1 MSLSVAL
8 KFIYRLASRVK
19 SDHCLTQNEML
30 KEIKSKVCESCHSL
44 HCSPTHPCRA
54 SDGEKL
60 FFFFLKTHI
69 LFLLIFY
76 LCEWKPPRCL
86 LMELSDKRKMC
97 KLAKHVCVVQY
108 LWRAVGAK
116 AFMCA
121 FIASAGPGDER
132 GHKHLILFYFLNES
146 SWAGGQKHV
155 ESSSREEK
163 KRVLTGWE
171 HVRTWLSLSFQIQ
184 FFRVCASQWA
194 CLSFSTRSKPSILE
208 YVDLQLWW

>member
-132 GHKHLILFYFLNES
+132 GHKHLILFYFLKES

-155 ESSSREEK
+155 ESSSREK
-163 KRVLTGWE
+163 KKEFSQDESMSGRDCHFHFRSSFLEFVQVSE
-171 HVRTWLSLSFQIQ
+171 HVWASPHDQNLLS
-184 FFRVCASQWA
+184 
-194 CLSFSTRSKPSILE
+194 
-208 YVDLQLWW
+208 

>member
-8 KFIYRLASRVK
+8 KFIYRLASRAK

-60 FFFFLKTHI
+60 FFFLKTHI

-132 GHKHLILFYFLNES
+132 GHKHLILFYFLKES

-155 ESSSREEK
+155 ESSSREK
-163 KRVLTGWE
+163 KKE
-171 HVRTWLSLSFQIQ
+171 F
-184 FFRVCASQWA
+184 SQDE
-194 CLSFSTRSKPSILE
+194 SMSGVTVTFISDP
-208 YVDLQLWW
+208 VF

>member
-8 KFIYRLASRVK
+8 KFIYRLASRAK

-86 LMELSDKRKMC
+86 LMELSGKRKMC

-132 GHKHLILFYFLNES
+132 GHKHLILFYFLKES

-155 ESSSREEK
+155 ESSSREK
-163 KRVLTGWE
+163 KKEFSQDESMSGRDCHFHFRSSFLEFVQVSE
-171 HVRTWLSLSFQIQ
+171 HVWASPHDQNLLS
-184 FFRVCASQWA
+184 
-194 CLSFSTRSKPSILE
+194 
-208 YVDLQLWW
+208 

>member
-132 GHKHLILFYFLNES
+132 GHKHLILFYFLKES

-155 ESSSREEK
+155 ESSSREK
-163 KRVLTGWE
+163 KKEFSQDESMSGRDCHFHFRSSFLEFVQVSV
-171 HVRTWLSLSFQIQ
+171 HVWASPHDQNLLS
-184 FFRVCASQWA
+184 
-194 CLSFSTRSKPSILE
+194 
-208 YVDLQLWW
+208 

>member
-8 KFIYRLASRVK
+8 KFIYRLASRAK

-30 KEIKSKVCESCHSL
+30 EEIKSKVCESCHSL

-132 GHKHLILFYFLNES
+132 GHKHLILFYFLKES

-155 ESSSREEK
+155 ESSSREK
-163 KRVLTGWE
+163 KKEFSQDESMSGRDCHFHFRSSFLEFVQVSE
-171 HVRTWLSLSFQIQ
+171 HVWASPHDQNLLS
-184 FFRVCASQWA
+184 
-194 CLSFSTRSKPSILE
+194 
-208 YVDLQLWW
+208 

>member
-8 KFIYRLASRVK
+8 KFIYRLASRAK

-60 FFFFLKTHI
+60 FFFLKTHI

-132 GHKHLILFYFLNES
+132 GHKHLILFYFLKES

-155 ESSSREEK
+155 ESSSREK
-163 KRVLTGWE
+163 KKEFSQDESMSGRDCHFHFRSSFLEFVQVSE
-171 HVRTWLSLSFQIQ
+171 HIWASPHDQNLLS
-184 FFRVCASQWA
+184 
-194 CLSFSTRSKPSILE
+194 
-208 YVDLQLWW
+208 

>member
-8 KFIYRLASRVK
+8 KFIYRLASRAK

-60 FFFFLKTHI
+60 FFFLKTHI

-132 GHKHLILFYFLNES
+132 GHKHLILFYFLKES

-155 ESSSREEK
+155 ESSSREK
-163 KRVLTGWE
+163 KKEFSQDESMSGRDCHFHFRSSFLEFVQVSE
-171 HVRTWLSLSFQIQ
+171 HVWASPHDQNLLS
-184 FFRVCASQWA
+184 
-194 CLSFSTRSKPSILE
+194 
-208 YVDLQLWW
+208 

>member
-8 KFIYRLASRVK
+8 KFIYRLASRAK

-132 GHKHLILFYFLNES
+132 GHKHLILFYFLKES

-155 ESSSREEK
+155 ESSSREK
-163 KRVLTGWE
+163 KKEFSQDESMSGRDCHFHFRSSFLEFVQVSV
-171 HVRTWLSLSFQIQ
+171 HVWASPHDQNLLS
-184 FFRVCASQWA
+184 
-194 CLSFSTRSKPSILE
+194 
-208 YVDLQLWW
+208 

>member
-1 MSLSVAL
+1 ME
-8 KFIYRLASRVK
+8 R
-19 SDHCLTQNEML
+19 N
-30 KEIKSKVCESCHSL
+30 
-44 HCSPTHPCRA
+44 
-54 SDGEKL
+54 
-60 FFFFLKTHI
+60 FFFLKTHI

-108 LWRAVGAK
+108 LLRAVGAK

-132 GHKHLILFYFLNES
+132 GHKHLILFYFIFWKSRAEQEDRNMS
-146 SWAGGQKHV
+146 KAAAG
-155 ESSSREEK
+155 RK

-194 CLSFSTRSKPSILE
+194 CLSFSTQSKPSILE

>member
-8 KFIYRLASRVK
+8 KFIYRLASRAK

-60 FFFFLKTHI
+60 FFFLKNTHI
-69 LFLLIFY
+69 VHPDILFMWMEAAQMLVDGTVRQKENVQIGQTCLCSAIFMESCWSKGFHVCFHCFSRARWRAWTQTSY
-76 LCEWKPPRCL
+76 FILFFERV
-86 LMELSDKRKMC
+86 ELSRRTETCRK
-97 KLAKHVCVVQY
+97 QQQ
-108 LWRAVGAK
+108 G
-116 AFMCA
+116 
-121 FIASAGPGDER
+121 
-132 GHKHLILFYFLNES
+132 
-146 SWAGGQKHV
+146 
-155 ESSSREEK
+155 EK

>member
-8 KFIYRLASRVK
+8 KFIYRLASRAK

-60 FFFFLKTHI
+60 FFFFKKTHI

-132 GHKHLILFYFLNES
+132 GHKHLILFYFLKES

-155 ESSSREEK
+155 ESSSREK
-163 KRVLTGWE
+163 KKEFSQDESMSGRDCHFHFRSSFLEFVQVSE
-171 HVRTWLSLSFQIQ
+171 HVWASPHDQNLLS
-184 FFRVCASQWA
+184 
-194 CLSFSTRSKPSILE
+194 
-208 YVDLQLWW
+208 

>member
-8 KFIYRLASRVK
+8 KFIYRLASRAK

-60 FFFFLKTHI
+60 FFFLKTHI
-69 LFLLIFY
+69 LFILIFY

-132 GHKHLILFYFLNES
+132 GHKHLILFYFLKES

-155 ESSSREEK
+155 ESSSREK
-163 KRVLTGWE
+163 KKEFSQDESMSGRDCHFHFRSSFLEFVQVSE
-171 HVRTWLSLSFQIQ
+171 HVWASPHDQNLLS
-184 FFRVCASQWA
+184 
-194 CLSFSTRSKPSILE
+194 
-208 YVDLQLWW
+208 

>member
-8 KFIYRLASRVK
+8 KFIYRLASRAK

-60 FFFFLKTHI
+60 IFFKNTHI
-69 LFLLIFY
+69 VPPDILFMWMEATQMLVDGTVRQKENVQIGQTCLCSAIF
-76 LCEWKPPRCL
+76 
-86 LMELSDKRKMC
+86 MESCWSKGF
-97 KLAKHVCVVQY
+97 HVRFHCFSRAR
-108 LWRAVGAK
+108 WRAWTQTSY
-116 AFMCA
+116 F
-121 FIASAGPGDER
+121 
-132 GHKHLILFYFLNES
+132 ILFYFLKES

-155 ESSSREEK
+155 ESSSGEKK

-171 HVRTWLSLSFQIQ
+171 HVRTWLSLSFGSSFLEFVQ
-184 FFRVCASQWA
+184 VSEHVWASPHNQNL
-194 CLSFSTRSKPSILE
+194 LS
-208 YVDLQLWW
+208 

>member
-1 MSLSVAL
+1 M
-8 KFIYRLASRVK
+8 
-19 SDHCLTQNEML
+19 
-30 KEIKSKVCESCHSL
+30 
-44 HCSPTHPCRA
+44 PCIRWR
-54 SDGEKL
+54 ET
-60 FFFFLKTHI
+60 FFFFKKTHI
-69 LFLLIFY
+69 LFILIFY

-132 GHKHLILFYFLNES
+132 GHKHLILFYFLKES

-155 ESSSREEK
+155 ESSSREK
-163 KRVLTGWE
+163 KKEFSQDESMSGRDCHFHFRSSFLEFVQVSE
-171 HVRTWLSLSFQIQ
+171 HVWASPHDQNLLS
-184 FFRVCASQWA
+184 
-194 CLSFSTRSKPSILE
+194 
-208 YVDLQLWW
+208 

>member
-1 MSLSVAL
+1 MERNL
-8 KFIYRLASRVK
+8 
-19 SDHCLTQNEML
+19 
-30 KEIKSKVCESCHSL
+30 
-44 HCSPTHPCRA
+44 
-54 SDGEKL
+54 
-60 FFFFLKTHI
+60 FFLKTHI

-132 GHKHLILFYFLNES
+132 GHKHLILFYFIFWKSRAEQEDRNMSKAAAGRKKKEFSQDES
-146 SWAGGQKHV
+146 MSGRDCHFHFG
-155 ESSSREEK
+155 SSFLEFVQVS
-163 KRVLTGWE
+163 E
-171 HVRTWLSLSFQIQ
+171 HVWASPHNQNLLS
-184 FFRVCASQWA
+184 
-194 CLSFSTRSKPSILE
+194 
-208 YVDLQLWW
+208 